1 MNTELLRLCHFS
13 ARIGQISYFSDFSF
27 SVCAGEIHGLCG
39 LSSAQRDIL
48 IRYFSGRKP
57 AASGQLFAFGKP
69 YTPASGEMFPP
80 GIFCIQRNSSLIHRM
95 TVTENLF
102 VIRSAPGYPVFI
114 RRRALGARCQ
124 ELLER
129 FGLSMDASTPVGELS
144 PFGRIAVELLKAVV
158 GGARVIFYDR
168 GLDELSDYEFSRLHT
183 LLRSITAAG
192 MAVVPLCGQPAR
204 MLQLSARITTVKNG
218 MSIKTFVSAE
228 AMAQQIRQATLGT
241 YEMPSLHTAF
251 EAPCPLL
258 SVKGLRLSEKDA
270 PLDLTLSQGEIVGL
284 VNASP
289 SSADRILQA
298 LYGLLP
304 CSCYHLSVCGNSLPT
319 RKPALAFDYGMLLV
333 QNIECN
339 DAMLYTASLRTNVEL
354 PLLRRSASF
363 GGRIRRKFLDGEVE
377 RAAKAVGISPGQLG
391 EPLAPPLIL
400 RAQLMRI
407 LLSHRPVLLLE
418 NPFVGLSPADDH
430 LLRRFL
436 VHFARDGN
444 CVLFTSAH
452 FSEMSEICTHCYQ
465 LTDGL
470 LPVQSTAPE
479 GRRLG

>member
-1 MNTELLRLCHFS
+1 
-13 ARIGQISYFSDFSF
+13 
-27 SVCAGEIHGLCG
+27 
-39 LSSAQRDIL
+39 
-48 IRYFSGRKP
+48 
-57 AASGQLFAFGKP
+57 
-69 YTPASGEMFPP
+69 
-80 GIFCIQRNSSLIHRM
+80 
-95 TVTENLF
+95 
-102 VIRSAPGYPVFI
+102 
-114 RRRALGARCQ
+114 
-124 ELLER
+124 
-129 FGLSMDASTPVGELS
+129 
-144 PFGRIAVELLKAVV
+144 
-158 GGARVIFYDR
+158 
-168 GLDELSDYEFSRLHT
+168 
-183 LLRSITAAG
+183 
-192 MAVVPLCGQPAR
+192 
-204 MLQLSARITTVKNG
+204 MLQT
-218 MSIKTFVSAE
+218 
-228 AMAQQIRQATLGT
+228 
-241 YEMPSLHTAF
+241 
-251 EAPCPLL
+251 L

>member
-1 MNTELLRLCHFS
+1 MLPLLVPTAFCRRFTACS
-13 ARIGQISYFSDFSF
+13 R
-27 SVCAGEIHGLCG
+27 
-39 LSSAQRDIL
+39 
-48 IRYFSGRKP
+48 
-57 AASGQLFAFGKP
+57 AAVI
-69 YTPASGEMFPP
+69 
-80 GIFCIQRNSSLIHRM
+80 IF
-95 TVTENLF
+95 
-102 VIRSAPGYPVFI
+102 RSAETACRPGS
-114 RRRALGARCQ
+114 L
-124 ELLER
+124 
-129 FGLSMDASTPVGELS
+129 
-144 PFGRIAVELLKAVV
+144 
-158 GGARVIFYDR
+158 
-168 GLDELSDYEFSRLHT
+168 
-183 LLRSITAAG
+183 
-192 MAVVPLCGQPAR
+192 PL
-204 MLQLSARITTVKNG
+204 
-218 MSIKTFVSAE
+218 
-228 AMAQQIRQATLGT
+228 
-241 YEMPSLHTAF
+241 
-251 EAPCPLL
+251 PLIM
-258 SVKGLRLSEKDA
+258 GCCWC
-270 PLDLTLSQGEIVGL
+270 
-284 VNASP
+284 
-289 SSADRILQA
+289 RILS
-298 LYGLLP
+298 G
-304 CSCYHLSVCGNSLPT
+304 
-319 RKPALAFDYGMLLV
+319 
-333 QNIECN
+333 N

>member
-1 MNTELLRLCHFS
+1 
-13 ARIGQISYFSDFSF
+13 
-27 SVCAGEIHGLCG
+27 
-39 LSSAQRDIL
+39 
-48 IRYFSGRKP
+48 
-57 AASGQLFAFGKP
+57 
-69 YTPASGEMFPP
+69 
-80 GIFCIQRNSSLIHRM
+80 
-95 TVTENLF
+95 
-102 VIRSAPGYPVFI
+102 
-114 RRRALGARCQ
+114 
-124 ELLER
+124 
-129 FGLSMDASTPVGELS
+129 
-144 PFGRIAVELLKAVV
+144 
-158 GGARVIFYDR
+158 
-168 GLDELSDYEFSRLHT
+168 
-183 LLRSITAAG
+183 
-192 MAVVPLCGQPAR
+192 
-204 MLQLSARITTVKNG
+204 
-218 MSIKTFVSAE
+218 
-228 AMAQQIRQATLGT
+228 MAQQIRQATLGT

-333 QNIECN
+333 QNIEWQ
-339 DAMLYTASLRTNVEL
+339 
-354 PLLRRSASF
+354 RRHAIHSVLAHECRAAVGFAAPPPF

-418 NPFVGLSPADDH
+418 NPFCRLSPADDH